1 MDFKKLIKK
10 YPDAI
15 WIMPILFTT
24 IFFQIMI
31 AIDSM
36 YQIMPIT
43 EDAIQVMLTGAEVVA
58 GLYGLTF
65 TGYIFFMDYLQ
76 EQIQE
81 DDLISEVVILLKTR
95 YYKIIL
101 VISVYTFIA
110 IVMAMLLNFF
120 GLETSYLSERIVR
133 FLMSETLFLMLS
145 IVAFIIYFVLDIIN
159 PKKMARISLQYK
171 ELLEAAE
178 DEANG
183 KIDEEEI
190 DEEEID
196 EIEGNTQLEKEIK
209 SIEAVERRKNQE
221 IIKETTKRTEGNL
234 QEFLQDYKEIEEL
247 LMVEYKSFAQNQ
259 IQRNLGKPIRF
270 KDTLIL
276 LKGFNESLFLK
287 TTRLHQYYSYMVFS
301 NEATVSKKMCQL
313 AKEVK
318 AELIKIKK
326 EEKGVDI

>member
-1 MDFKKLIKK
+1 MSLKNLMKK

-15 WIMPILFTT
+15 WIIPILFTT

-31 AIDSM
+31 AIDSI

-76 EQIQE
+76 EQIQ
-81 DDLISEVVILLKTR
+81 DDELISEVVILLKTR

-101 VISVYTFIA
+101 VISLYTFIA
-110 IVMAMLLNFF
+110 IVMAMVLNFF
-120 GLETSYLSERIVR
+120 GLETPYLSERIVR
-133 FLMSETLFLMLS
+133 FLMSETLFLMVS

-183 KIDEEEI
+183 EI

-196 EIEGNTQLEKEIK
+196 EMEGNTKVEKEIK
-209 SIEAVERRKNQE
+209 SIETVERRKKQE

-270 KDTLIL
+270 KDSLIL

>member
-1 MDFKKLIKK
+1 MSLKKLIKK

-15 WIMPILFTT
+15 WVIPILFTT

-76 EQIQE
+76 EQIQ
-81 DDLISEVVILLKTR
+81 DDELISEVVILLKTR

-120 GLETSYLSERIVR
+120 GLETPYLSERIIR

-178 DEANG
+178 DEVNG
-183 KIDEEEI
+183 EIGEEEI
-190 DEEEID
+190 DEM
-196 EIEGNTQLEKEIK
+196 EGNTKVEKEIK
-209 SIEAVERRKNQE
+209 NIEAVERRKKQE

-234 QEFLQDYKEIEEL
+234 QGFLQDYKEIEEL

-301 NEATVSKKMCQL
+301 NEATVSQKMCQL

-318 AELIKIKK
+318 EELIKIKK